1 MTTVRQMRRDRM
13 VLSEKVQGRHQD
25 RLAIVYV
32 RQSTLRQVEQ
42 HQESTRLQYALV
54 ERARQLGWAR
64 ERIEVI
70 DDDLGRSGAS
80 AVDRPGFQR
89 LVAEVGLGRV
99 GLVLGVEMSRL
110 ARSCRDW
117 HQLLEIC
124 ALSDTLIGD
133 ADGIYCANDFND
145 RLLLGLKGTMSEA
158 ELHIL
163 KARMLQGRRAK
174 AQRGE
179 LRFHLPRGYVL
190 NRTGEIVLDDD
201 EQVQATIR
209 LVFDLFER
217 RRTLQGVLQSLAAQ
231 EIRLPCRV
239 ISGLAKGELEWHRPN
254 RATLSEMLHNPLY
267 AGAYSY
273 GRRSRPQ
280 RCRGGR
286 ATVEA
291 PVLIKG
297 WLPAYISWETYERN
311 LAQMAANRAQW
322 QGVVRGGSAL
332 LAGLIVCGRCG
343 QRMVTQYPNSGS
355 RTRYACTR
363 LASDYGGP
371 YCQSLSGTT
380 LDAQLAELML
390 QTLTPAALE
399 VSLQLAEDLELE
411 RTALH
416 RQWQQRLERARY
428 DVERAQRQYDAVEP
442 ENRLVVRTLEQRWE
456 AALAEEVRV
465 KAEHERFLAEQPV
478 PLTRKERAA
487 IEQLASDIPS
497 LWHATTTTATDRQAI
512 ARLMLERVVV
522 TVQGDSEAVRVE
534 CHWAGGT
541 RTQHDLRR
549 PVGCLTQ
556 LRDYQALL
564 ARVRDLHAEGHKAA
578 VIAEMLNTERWRP
591 PKRRATYN
599 ASMVLDLL
607 HRIGV
612 PVSLR
617 RSLAAR
623 LESREPD
630 ELTINELAALLAT
643 PQVTIHSWVT
653 RGVVTARQVQVGNHG
668 LWLIRVNEAELNRLR
683 ERRSGRARFSVN
695 PYEAYD
701 AP

>member
-1 MTTVRQMRRDRM
+1 MTTVRQIRRDSM

-54 ERARQLGWAR
+54 ERALQLGWAR

-209 LVFDLFER
+209 LVFELFER

-239 ISGLAKGELEWHRPN
+239 TSGLAKGELEWHRPN

-273 GRRSRPQ
+273 GRRPRPQ

-286 ATVEA
+286 ATAEA

-297 WLPAYISWETYERN
+297 WLPTS
-311 LAQMAANRAQW
+311 L
-322 QGVVRGGSAL
+322 
-332 LAGLIVCGRCG
+332 GRP
-343 QRMVTQYPNSGS
+343 TN
-355 RTRYACTR
+355 
-363 LASDYGGP
+363 
-371 YCQSLSGTT
+371 GTW
-380 LDAQLAELML
+380 
-390 QTLTPAALE
+390 
-399 VSLQLAEDLELE
+399 
-411 RTALH
+411 R
-416 RQWQQRLERARY
+416 RWQQTAHSGRELS
-428 DVERAQRQYDAVEP
+428 
-442 ENRLVVRTLEQRWE
+442 
-456 AALAEEVRV
+456 AAGRRCPPA
-465 KAEHERFLAEQPV
+465 
-478 PLTRKERAA
+478 RAA
-487 IEQLASDIPS
+487 AGE
-497 LWHATTTTATDRQAI
+497 
-512 ARLMLERVVV
+512 
-522 TVQGDSEAVRVE
+522 
-534 CHWAGGT
+534 WAHPWG
-541 RTQHDLRR
+541 
-549 PVGCLTQ
+549 
-556 LRDYQALL
+556 A
-564 ARVRDLHAEGHKAA
+564 K
-578 VIAEMLNTERWRP
+578 I
-591 PKRRATYN
+591 
-599 ASMVLDLL
+599 
-607 HRIGV
+607 
-612 PVSLR
+612 
-617 RSLAAR
+617 
-623 LESREPD
+623 
-630 ELTINELAALLAT
+630 
-643 PQVTIHSWVT
+643 
-653 RGVVTARQVQVGNHG
+653 
-668 LWLIRVNEAELNRLR
+668 
-683 ERRSGRARFSVN
+683 
-695 PYEAYD
+695 
-701 AP
+701 

>member
-13 VLSEKVQGRHQD
+13 VLSEKVLGRHQD

-42 HQESTRLQYALV
+42 HQESTRLQYPLVKRAL
-54 ERARQLGWAR
+54 QLGWAR

-239 ISGLAKGELEWHRPN
+239 TSGLAKGELEWHRPN

-273 GRRSRPQ
+273 GRRPRPQ

-286 ATVEA
+286 APAEA
-291 PVLIKG
+291 PVLIKR

-332 LAGLIVCGRCG
+332 AAGLVVCGRCG
-343 QRMVTQYPNSGS
+343 QRMVTQYPNSG
-355 RTRYACTR
+355 RRKRYACIR

-371 YCQSLSGTT
+371 YCQSLSGAT

-390 QTLTPAALE
+390 QALTPAALE

-411 RTALH
+411 RTVLH

-428 DVERAQRQYDAVEP
+428 EVERAQRQYDAVEP
-442 ENRLVVRTLEQRWE
+442 ENRLVARTLEQRWE
-456 AALAEEVRV
+456 EALSAELRL
-465 KAEHERFLAEQPV
+465 KADYDRFLADQPRSLTPDEQ
-478 PLTRKERAA
+478 AA
-487 IEQLASDIPS
+487 ICRLAEDIPA
-497 LWHATTTTATDRQAI
+497 LWTAPTTTAADRQAI
-512 ARLMLERVVV
+512 ALLMPEHVIITVAGTSEKVAVV
-522 TVQGDSEAVRVE
+522 
-534 CHWAGGT
+534 CHWAGGVQT
-541 RTQHDLRR
+541 HHSLRR
-549 PVGCLTQ
+549 PV
-556 LRDYQALL
+556 
-564 ARVRDLHAEGHKAA
+564 ARVSQLSTHAALRQRIAELHAAGTRPRAIAAALNAEGWKPA
-578 VIAEMLNTERWRP
+578 
-591 PKRRATYN
+591 KRRETFTA
-599 ASMVLDLL
+599 AMVRNLL
-607 HRIGV
+607 HQQGV
-612 PVSLR
+612 PVAAQSSWTARLTHR
-617 RSLAAR
+617 EPAELTIGEVAAR
-623 LESREPD
+623 LAMPANTVHR
-630 ELTINELAALLAT
+630 
-643 PQVTIHSWVT
+643 WVQQ
-653 RGVVTARQVQVGNHG
+653 GVVMARKVKVMSQS
-668 LWLIRVNEAELNRLR
+668 LWLIHADDAELARLR
-683 ERRSGRARFSVN
+683 DRRNQSPVN
-695 PYEAYD
+695 QNGS
-701 AP
+701 

>member
-1 MTTVRQMRRDRM
+1 MAAGAGSRSISVPTTAPSSPSPGPPASCSRSSAGQTPGDPC
-13 VLSEKVQGRHQD
+13 SS
-25 RLAIVYV
+25 A
-32 RQSTLRQVEQ
+32 T
-42 HQESTRLQYALV
+42 T
-54 ERARQLGWAR
+54 
-64 ERIEVI
+64 
-70 DDDLGRSGAS
+70 RSGSCCPSSPATLPSRSSNCSTASRTSWRTSPRPITTSQRPYAPSAPIGASTSRSSPAS
-80 AVDRPGFQR
+80 ANAPRPTSSADYR
-89 LVAEVGLGRV
+89 VA
-99 GLVLGVEMSRL
+99 
-110 ARSCRDW
+110 
-117 HQLLEIC
+117 
-124 ALSDTLIGD
+124 
-133 ADGIYCANDFND
+133 
-145 RLLLGLKGTMSEA
+145 GTT
-158 ELHIL
+158 
-163 KARMLQGRRAK
+163 RT

-239 ISGLAKGELEWHRPN
+239 TSGLAKGELEWHRPN

-273 GRRSRPQ
+273 GRRPRPQ

-286 ATVEA
+286 ATAEA

-332 LAGLIVCGRCG
+332 LAGLVVCGRCG
-343 QRMVTQYPNSGS
+343 QRMVTQYPNNGS
-355 RTRYACTR
+355 RKRYACTR

-522 TVQGDSEAVRVE
+522 TVQGGSEAVRVE

-556 LRDYQALL
+556 LRDYPALL

-578 VIAEMLNTERWRP
+578 VTAEMLNTERWRP

-612 PVSLR
+612 PVSPR
-617 RSLAAR
+617 R
-623 LESREPD
+623 
-630 ELTINELAALLAT
+630 
-643 PQVTIHSWVT
+643 
-653 RGVVTARQVQVGNHG
+653 
-668 LWLIRVNEAELNRLR
+668 
-683 ERRSGRARFSVN
+683 
-695 PYEAYD
+695 
-701 AP
+701 